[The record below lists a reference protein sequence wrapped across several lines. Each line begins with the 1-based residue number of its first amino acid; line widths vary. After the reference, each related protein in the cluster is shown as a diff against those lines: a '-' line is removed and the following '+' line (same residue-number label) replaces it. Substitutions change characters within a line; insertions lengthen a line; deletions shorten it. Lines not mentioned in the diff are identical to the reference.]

1 MIRIMIGNLPD
12 DATEEGVQEALSAF
26 VPVESVKLFKEGGA
40 PTAMIESDMGQL
52 QAEALA
58 KRIQGRIYKGR
69 ALNAWIP
76 AMPWK

>member
-1 MIRIMIGNLPD
+1 MIGNLPD
-12 DATEEGVQEALSAF
+12 DVTEEGIQEALSAF
-26 VPVESVKLFKEGGA
+26 VPMESVKLFREGGA
-40 PTAMIESDMGQL
+40 PSVMIETDMGQL

-58 KRIQGRIYKGR
+58 KRLQGRIYQGR